1 MFFRREAN
9 LHILLIAYFYVCIQT
24 YNNLAL
30 VCSTAEKIEVLN
42 FFCLQSVPQMSQ
54 VVTAFTDS
62 LSKSLTRC
70 HLNQPINEQV
80 ASLLLSVVSNNAQA
94 FVGHFAQ
101 VVFRGFCR
109 GFVVFFSFCGTLH
122 LHTNEHYWFK
132 HAKHYKSCI
141 HACFMLCTDAP
152 LGAQALL
159 I

>member
-70 HLNQPINEQV
+70 HLNRPINEQV

-109 GFVVFFSFCGTLH
+109 GFVVFFHSVAHYTCTQTSTTGSSTPSTIKVASTL
-122 LHTNEHYWFK
+122 
-132 HAKHYKSCI
+132 A
-141 HACFMLCTDAP
+141 LCC
-152 LGAQALL
+152 ALTPH
-159 I
+159 